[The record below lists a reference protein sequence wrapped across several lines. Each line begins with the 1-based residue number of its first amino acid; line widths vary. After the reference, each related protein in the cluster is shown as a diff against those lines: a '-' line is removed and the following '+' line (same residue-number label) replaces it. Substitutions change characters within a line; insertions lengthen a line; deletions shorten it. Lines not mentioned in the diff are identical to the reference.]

1 MRNFWWLELRI
12 IAQALFTSK
21 LNNFWNFFNAS
32 KNYLQIEKSDSK
44 CVDLLQFGC
53 KSNYFGERKKL
64 IFLFY
69 KTKIVGKLRPIKR
82 CCEFLRFFFSNRIAN
97 KRLKEKRNKKGF
109 FSLKL
114 ERLKFFSELCSI
126 FKYLRLKNFKVSV
139 KVIWWH

>member
-1 MRNFWWLELRI
+1 M
-12 IAQALFTSK
+12 
-21 LNNFWNFFNAS
+21 
-32 KNYLQIEKSDSK
+32 
-44 CVDLLQFGC
+44 DLLQFGC

-69 KTKIVGKLRPIKR
+69 KTKIVRKLRPIKR

-126 FKYLRLKNFKVSV
+126 FKYLRLKNFKVSM
-139 KVIWWH
+139 KVIWWHLSIKKWHFLHFSERDVFQSQILFYLHQWASFKQYLF